1 MNKNV
6 LILPIEVKVREF
18 FPKLLLACNIVKKSN
33 FNVFFG
39 GQRFLTKKLSPKNCI
54 FFDKFTYSK
63 SRPKAPYHRNNKIV
77 MQDEEGPISYMHD
90 ETVKKR
96 YTLDQKKYVDYFLF
110 SGPKDLKKISY
121 LNISKKRR
129 KIFGL
134 PKIELLKKKNLHYF
148 KNEVDQ
154 INKIYKDFLF
164 VPGHSSVY
172 RSDKQSDFFFDGK
185 NKKKGIDNYININ
198 KNYYSLI
205 NLCKKIALENPELT
219 IIFRRH
225 PNESDEHIKKI
236 LKKKPKNLKLV
247 YKFSVT
253 PWIIACKYYLHS
265 GCQTSL
271 EAIALKKKI
280 ITYLPNLI
288 FPTENFKFTT
298 PYFKDEYKCL
308 KFINQSRNKKRLYK
322 ISSKVNK
329 VAINL
334 NKKFNYE
341 SQFVKFLKKNY
352 RNVLNSKLEKRKI
365 IKENFFKILIFKFLS
380 RVKSFLIRRD
390 IYLKFI
396 AEEYYVSKEIKE
408 KKFKSI
414 SLKEMSYF
422 LKRFNK
428 SNRSNIK
435 VKYLST
441 STFLIYK

>member
-1 MNKNV
+1 M
-6 LILPIEVKVREF
+6 
-18 FPKLLLACNIVKKSN
+18 
-33 FNVFFG
+33 
-39 GQRFLTKKLSPKNCI
+39 
-54 FFDKFTYSK
+54 
-63 SRPKAPYHRNNKIV
+63 
-77 MQDEEGPISYMHD
+77 
-90 ETVKKR
+90 
-96 YTLDQKKYVDYFLF
+96 
-110 SGPKDLKKISY
+110 
-121 LNISKKRR
+121 
-129 KIFGL
+129 
-134 PKIELLKKKNLHYF
+134 
-148 KNEVDQ
+148 
-154 INKIYKDFLF
+154 
-164 VPGHSSVY
+164 
-172 RSDKQSDFFFDGK
+172 
-185 NKKKGIDNYININ
+185 
-198 KNYYSLI
+198 
-205 NLCKKIALENPELT
+205 
-219 IIFRRH
+219 
-225 PNESDEHIKKI
+225 
-236 LKKKPKNLKLV
+236 
-247 YKFSVT
+247 
-253 PWIIACKYYLHS
+253 
-265 GCQTSL
+265 
-271 EAIALKKKI
+271 
-280 ITYLPNLI
+280 PNLI